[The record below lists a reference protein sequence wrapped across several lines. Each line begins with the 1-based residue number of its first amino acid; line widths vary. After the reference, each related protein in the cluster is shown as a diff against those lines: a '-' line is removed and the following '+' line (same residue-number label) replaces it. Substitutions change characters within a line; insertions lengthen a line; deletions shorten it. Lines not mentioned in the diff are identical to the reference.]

1 MKFVFFDLETTGLNK
16 DDEVIEIGA
25 IKVVDFEVVSTFKT
39 LVRPRKLLPR
49 FITNLTGITQEELDK
64 AQDREKIKEDF
75 KKFIE
80 DAVLVAHNA
89 SFDKEFLE
97 RFLEE
102 RVQNEVIDS
111 LELAR
116 LIYPEFSSHSLE
128 KLVATLNIKREKAH
142 RAFND
147 ALMLY
152 EVFKKILE
160 ESKSFSNKDMKLIH
174 EIIGN
179 SRNFEFLFGDFE
191 NVEKGTLNLK
201 EFDAPTL
208 TLPFRE
214 KSSKTKPGVFYIENS
229 SLEDIAKLISNG
241 GKSLVVVYSENVI
254 DKIKDNLKEGKT
266 FDATELENFICIDRL
281 NYYID
286 NPDKIPDELR
296 IDFAILASYLMK
308 THDFTLSSAPT
319 HILKNKIVKNLSI
332 CKNNGC
338 SFKSVCPLMQKKN
351 EIENS
356 DFVFMKYSNFFNSLK
371 ILSDFN
377 FDSIVFLEAYRI
389 PKVFLSL
396 KANFSR
402 NDVEMIANFEEETK
416 KQDILTLFDNF
427 ENLSKESR
435 NELFSSITN
444 YDVLDLSENIYRN
457 GNDSVSLN
465 FSYPVRVFS
474 KVPNI
479 ASSINFI
486 SNYFTL
492 KGDNPIERFTG
503 LRGQIEKK
511 EEDSKVMSIIPLF
524 MHAPNADEFLREFF
538 DLYEPFSQIKPVL
551 FVFENRIQLN
561 TVKMEL
567 KNKYQWIEESLSKE
581 DGTVDFITYEFP
593 VKNKFKL
600 IFVVKLPMN
609 IINADET
616 YAMYYLKNF
625 VKDNL
630 QKEKSSVFY
639 FDGRLKDK
647 NFIVKY
653 EDAFLST
660 PMLLEKKENLIQF
673 VKKYIST

>member
-25 IKVVDFEVVSTFKT
+25 IKVVDFEVISTFKT
-39 LVRPRKLLPR
+39 FVRPRKLLPR
-49 FITNLTGITQEELDK
+49 FITNLTGITQEELDR

-102 RVQNEVIDS
+102 KVRNEVIDS

-116 LIYPEFSSHSLE
+116 LIYPEFGSHSLE
-128 KLVATLNIKREKAH
+128 KLVAALNIKREKAH

-160 ESKSFSNKDMKLIH
+160 ESKSFSNEDMKLIQ

-179 SRNFEFLFGDFE
+179 SRNYGFLFGDFE
-191 NVEKGTLNLK
+191 NVERGTLNLK
-201 EFDAPTL
+201 TDTGTL

-214 KSSKTKPGVFYIENS
+214 KSSKGKPGVFYIENN
-229 SLEDIAKLISNG
+229 LTEDIVQIIKNG
-241 GKSLVVVYSENVI
+241 GKSLVVVYSENLI
-254 DKIKDNLKEGKT
+254 DKIKDDLKEFKT
-266 FDATELENFICIDRL
+266 LDATELENFVCVGRL

-296 IDFAILASYLMK
+296 IDFAILASYLLK
-308 THDFTLSSAPT
+308 TRDFTLVSAPT
-319 HILKNKIVKNLSI
+319 HILKNKIVRNLSI
-332 CKNNGC
+332 CKNNDC
-338 SFKSVCPLMQKKN
+338 NFKSVCPLIQKKK
-351 EIENS
+351 EIVNS

-371 ILSDFN
+371 ILSDFS
-377 FDSIVFLEAYRI
+377 FDSIFFLEAYRI
-389 PKVFLSL
+389 PKVFWSL

-402 NDVEMIANFEEETK
+402 KDVEMIANFEEETRK
-416 KQDILTLFDNF
+416 HEILTLFDSF
-427 ENLSKESR
+427 ENLSKESK

-444 YDVLDLSENIYRN
+444 YDVLDLSENVYRN
-457 GNDSVSLN
+457 ENDSVSLN
-465 FSYPVRVFS
+465 FSSPVRVFS
-474 KVPNI
+474 KLSSI
-479 ASSINFI
+479 ASSINFM
-486 SNYFTL
+486 SNYFIL
-492 KGDNPIERFTG
+492 KGENLIERFTG
-503 LRGQIEKK
+503 LKGQIEMKD
-511 EEDSKVMSIIPLF
+511 EDSKVMSIVPLF

-538 DLYEPFSQIKPVL
+538 DLYEPFSDIKPVL

-561 TVKMEL
+561 AVKMEL
-567 KNKYQWIEESLSKE
+567 KNKYQWIEESLNKE
-581 DGTVDFITYEFP
+581 DGAVDFITYDFP
-593 VKNKFKL
+593 VKNKFRL

-609 IINADET
+609 IVNVEEG
-616 YAMYYLKNF
+616 YPMYYLKNF

-630 QKEKSSVFY
+630 QKEKSAVFY

-647 NFIVKY
+647 NFITKY

-673 VKKYIST
+673 VRKYIST